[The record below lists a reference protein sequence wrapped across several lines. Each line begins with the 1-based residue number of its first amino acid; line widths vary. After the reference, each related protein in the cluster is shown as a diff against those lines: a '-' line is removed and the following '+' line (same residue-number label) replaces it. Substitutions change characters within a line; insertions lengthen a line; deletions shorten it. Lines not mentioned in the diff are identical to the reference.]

1 MTQSLTD
8 VGLFV
13 KNNIMLIRLLRKLRG
28 IKKYSDNVVI
38 LNDTIISG
46 MVSPQYST
54 SKISIGSGC
63 LIEGI
68 LATHTPNA
76 QISIGNNVFIGNNSL
91 LGSACSITVED
102 NVLISFDCLIQD
114 SDNHSS
120 VSKERLTDTYDWK
133 NGRQHRWDLT
143 PMKPIHIKKLAWIGA
158 KSIILKGVT
167 IGEGSVVAAGSVV
180 TKDVAPYTIVG
191 GNPARFIKETT

>member
-1 MTQSLTD
+1 
-8 VGLFV
+8 
-13 KNNIMLIRLLRKLRG
+13 MLIRLLKKIRG
-28 IKKYSDNVVI
+28 KKKFPSNVII
-38 LNDTIISG
+38 LSDTIISG
-46 MVSPQYST
+46 MIAPQYAD
-54 SKISIGSGC
+54 SKITVGSGC
-63 LIEGI
+63 LIEGT
-68 LATHTPNA
+68 LATHTHKS
-76 QISIGNNVFIGNNSL
+76 QIVIGNNVFIGNNSL
-91 LGSACSITVED
+91 LGSSCSIIVED

-120 VSKERLTDTYDWK
+120 ISTERLTDTYDWK

-167 IGEGSVVAAGSVV
+167 IGEGAIVAAGSVV

-191 GNPARFIKETT
+191 GNPAKFIKETT